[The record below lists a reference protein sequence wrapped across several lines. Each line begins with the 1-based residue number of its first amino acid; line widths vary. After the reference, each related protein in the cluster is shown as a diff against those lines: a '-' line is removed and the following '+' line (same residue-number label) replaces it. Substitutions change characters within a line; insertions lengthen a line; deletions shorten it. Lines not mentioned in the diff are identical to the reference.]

1 MALFPFYTH
10 TQKSNRIPVQVT
22 CNLPCDLRQFMYVLT
37 QIVPQSIRTRTN
49 APENRCFVL
58 RFASILNECAQI
70 TAKNRILA
78 HYEKLAFLEL
88 SPPVLPQ
95 CQPWDGW
102 PLPTWSFFQVRALGL
117 HEWLGARWRHSHVC
131 AQKPPFPARALKVRH
146 CKLDFQSACGDDLI
160 GCMHS
165 ENIFKWC
172 KIRR

>member
-1 MALFPFYTH
+1 MALFPFLYTYTEIKPH
-10 TQKSNRIPVQVT
+10 S
-22 CNLPCDLRQFMYVLT
+22 CSSHM
-37 QIVPQSIRTRTN
+37 
-49 APENRCFVL
+49 
-58 RFASILNECAQI
+58 RFAAIYVRVDANRTAKYPYSHKCSRKPILCFAICVNTKWMCANH
-70 TAKNRILA
+70 TAKNHILA

-102 PLPTWSFFQVRALGL
+102 PLPTWSFFWVRALGL

-165 ENIFKWC
+165 EYIFKWC